1 MAAQY
6 RLKFCLKERDGKG
19 YIRVRVSYFS
29 KYIDILTGY
38 CVSPGMWNDEMQRVR
53 PKSNEDRYVN
63 SKLGEIENAVSEVF
77 GKSMY
82 TEGDMPSAQSVKDA
96 IHKATGRYSEEK
108 SDPKLVSN
116 VILDFIKEQ
125 SETKEWA
132 WPTVQ
137 KFVTM
142 RNHLKAFNPK
152 LKLSDFRNDDTLHR
166 FSDFLLKTGLRN
178 VTVRKDMKL
187 VCWFLRWAERKSL
200 VSDVAYPDIKYKG
213 TDEGFRNIVFLRPEE
228 LIRLHNYEYAVDSLA
243 RVRDVFCFCCFTG
256 LRYSDVSKLS
266 TSDISGD
273 SITVVTKKTNDRLV
287 VELNRYS
294 KEILQRYGSLGR
306 ENRSL
311 PALPVISNQRMNTY
325 LKEAAKLAGLDRMQD
340 VSYYKGSRL
349 FQVRK
354 PLYEVITTHCARR
367 TFVVMAMWLGV
378 PLHVIQR
385 WTGHSTIRAMQPYM
399 DVLND
404 MKRREMSKFDTLGE
418 FMSQK

>member
-6 RLKFCLKERDGKG
+6 KLKFCLKERDGKG
-19 YIRVRVSYFS
+19 YIRVRVSYFG

-38 CVSPGMWNDEMQRVR
+38 CVSPDMWNDEMQRVR
-53 PKSNEDRYVN
+53 PKGNEDRYVN
-63 SKLGEIENAVSEVF
+63 AKLGEIENAVSEVF

-82 TEGDMPSAQSVKDA
+82 TYGDMPSAQSVKDA
-96 IHKATGRYSEEK
+96 IHKVTGRCSEEK

-142 RNHLKAFNPK
+142 RNHMKAFNPK
-152 LKLSDFRNDDTLHR
+152 LKLSDFRNDDTLRR

-200 VSDVAYPDIKYKG
+200 VSEVVYPDIKYKG

-228 LIRLHNYEYAVDSLA
+228 LICLHNYDFAVDSLA

-256 LRYSDVSKLS
+256 LRYSDVAKLS

-273 SITVVTKKTNDRLV
+273 SITVVTQKTNDRLV

-294 KEILQRYGSLGR
+294 KEILQRYGSLGC
-306 ENRSL
+306 EDRSL

-325 LKEAAKLAGLDRMQD
+325 LKEAGR
-340 VSYYKGSRL
+340 
-349 FQVRK
+349 
-354 PLYEVITTHCARR
+354 P
-367 TFVVMAMWLGV
+367 
-378 PLHVIQR
+378 
-385 WTGHSTIRAMQPYM
+385 
-399 DVLND
+399 
-404 MKRREMSKFDTLGE
+404 
-418 FMSQK
+418 